1 MLKKLFEIFK
11 SDTLMDQAY
20 RHCSEMLEMT
30 HEMYNEA
37 KVSLRE
43 NNTAEMSDHI
53 HKMDIKVN
61 KFEREVRRNIF
72 SHLIVAGSDETY
84 SGLVLAS
91 IVIDIERLG
100 DYAKNMVDLASHHPT
115 PLQCKSLEEDISKI
129 ESAVADTFN
138 RVKLQF
144 ENSDVEDAEKML
156 KEYTWVSG
164 VCDKHVDGLVENKL
178 SGIESSDAVALA
190 LYLRYLKRIHSH
202 LRNIST
208 SVVNPFDHIGFTH
221 KLQKEAK

>member
-1 MLKKLFEIFK
+1 MLKKLFTIFQ

-20 RHCSEMLEMT
+20 RHCSEMLQMT
-30 HEMYNEA
+30 HDMYNEA
-37 KVSLRE
+37 KVSLRQ
-43 NNTAEMSDHI
+43 NNTAEMGEHI

-100 DYAKNMVDLASHHPT
+100 DYAKNMVDLAAHHPT
-115 PLQCKSLEEDISKI
+115 PLKCSSLEEDITKI
-129 ESAVADTFN
+129 EAAVDDTFN

-144 ENSDVEDAEKML
+144 ENSDVEDAEKMI
-156 KEYTWVSG
+156 KEYTWVSS
-164 VCDKHVDGLVENKL
+164 VCDKSVNDLVENKVTVL
-178 SGIESSDAVALA
+178 ESSDAVSIA

-221 KLQKEAK
+221 KLQKKD